1 VTVLLFTAAAV
12 LLASFVLIE
21 QRAAHPLLPLRI
33 VLDRN
38 RGGSFLASLL
48 VGTAILGTFLSLTYY
63 FQGVLHYSALKT
75 GFAFLPFSIG
85 IITGATAASRLLPRF
100 GPRALLTSGLLMA
113 VAGLALFSTLDV
125 HSTYLSTVLPAEI
138 IVSLGM
144 GLSFVTL
151 SSTALVGVSPQDAGV
166 ASALVNATQQ
176 TGGTMGAALINTIAT
191 SATVSYVATH
201 GNSAASLTAGAI
213 HGYTTAFV
221 FSAIVL
227 AVAATGAFSL
237 IRRGRQTAEE
247 AVIEEPFALAAM

>member
-1 VTVLLFTAAAV
+1 MLLVA
-12 LLASFVLIE
+12 FVVIE

-48 VGTAILGTFLSLTYY
+48 VGTALLGTFLSLTYY

-75 GFAFLPFSIG
+75 GFAFVPFSLG

-100 GPRALLTSGLLMA
+100 GPRALLTGGLLMA
-113 VAGLALFSTLDV
+113 TAGLVLFSTLDV

-144 GLSFVTL
+144 GLSFVAMN
-151 SSTALVGVSPQDAGV
+151 STALIGVNPEDAGV

-191 SATVSYVATH
+191 SATVSYLATH
-201 GNSAASLTAGAI
+201 GTSPASLTAGAI
-213 HGYTTAFV
+213 HGYTTAFI

-227 AVAATGAFSL
+227 ALAAAAAFTL
-237 IRRGRQTAEE
+237 IRRGNRTADETVAEE
-247 AVIEEPFALAAM
+247 AGEPLAIAAA